1 MLEAI
6 SLFTG
11 VRSFRGAR
19 NSQMIFYQKDLAR
32 LSMSFF
38 AQARSRSAQMTISD
52 KGRDT
57 TLDGVKLPAA
67 SSLIGT
73 FCAVVFSPDR
83 MSLVDGAAKER
94 RKFIDAAISQSSPKY
109 AQALYRFN
117 QIIDQR
123 NVLLKSISYGK
134 ESEAMLD
141 VWDISAASF
150 GSYICHT
157 RREYIKKLEQSAQKI
172 YDGISSGREPL
183 SLKYSCSFCQDNDAD
198 IKQLEAMYLERLAE
212 SRGNDIK
219 LGYTYHGA
227 QRDDMEILINRL
239 DSRAYGSQGQKRSA
253 VLSLKL
259 AESELLSQSIG
270 EQPVALLDDVMSEL
284 DSMRQAYLLNRL
296 DGWQV
301 FISCCDPSPLKLM
314 DKGNIYIMSSGR
326 MSKYDKTDSNIN
338 I

>member
-19 NSQMIFYQKDLAR
+19 NSQMICSGKEFAK

-38 AQARSRSAQMTISD
+38 AEGRDRSAKMTITPQS
-52 KGRDT
+52 RDT
-57 TLDGVKLPAA
+57 MLDGVKLPAA

-94 RKFIDAAISQSSPKY
+94 RRFIDAAISQSSPRY
-109 AQALYRFN
+109 ASALYRFN

-123 NVLLKSISYGK
+123 NSLLKNISFGS
-134 ESEAMLD
+134 ESESMLD

-157 RREYIKKLEQSAQKI
+157 RREYIKKLEVSAKRI
-172 YDGISSGREPL
+172 YEGISSGREPL
-183 SLKYSCSFCQDNDAD
+183 FLRYNCSFSQDNNAD
-198 IKQLEAMYLERLAE
+198 IKQLEGSYLEKLFE
-212 SRGNDIK
+212 SRKNDIK

-227 QRDDMEILINRL
+227 QRDDMEILINEL

-253 VLSLKL
+253 VLALKL

-284 DSMRQAYLLNRL
+284 DSLRQTYLLNRL
-296 DGWQV
+296 EGWQV

-314 DKGNIYIMSSGR
+314 DKGNIYIMQSGK
-326 MSKYDKTDSNIN
+326 MTEYNKTDSNFDI
-338 I
+338 